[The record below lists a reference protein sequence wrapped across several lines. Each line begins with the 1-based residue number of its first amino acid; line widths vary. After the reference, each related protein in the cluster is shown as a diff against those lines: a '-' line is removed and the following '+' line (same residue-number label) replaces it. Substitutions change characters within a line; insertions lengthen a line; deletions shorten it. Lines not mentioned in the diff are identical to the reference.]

1 MRLAALL
8 YLLLISCQLLPDYVE
23 LSYGYGEHEFDR
35 FGLESEAN
43 YGEITAGYVLRPVEV
58 VSRMGYVDGREVVP
72 VPDPWTYV
80 DPVGGSDGGKGEDV
94 QEVSPDAGGGSAPWW
109 ADPTFLTALGGL
121 LTIIGG
127 IFFRKEIGEGA
138 QKVFRK
144 KPRKE

>member
-43 YGEITAGYVLRPVEV
+43 YGEITAGYVLR
-58 VSRMGYVDGREVVP
+58 SARMDYIGGREVVP
-72 VPDPWTYV
+72 LPTPWPSL
-80 DPVGGSDGGKGEDV
+80 DPVGGADGSKGEDV